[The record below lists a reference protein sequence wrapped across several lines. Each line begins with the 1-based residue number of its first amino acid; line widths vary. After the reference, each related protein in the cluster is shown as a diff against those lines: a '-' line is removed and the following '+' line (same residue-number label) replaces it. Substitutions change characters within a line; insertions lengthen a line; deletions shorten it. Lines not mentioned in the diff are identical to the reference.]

1 MNPTNPQRDP
11 AIDRDTNPNNRDPIT
26 GAPGAHPVSV
36 GVGAT
41 GGGAIG
47 AAIGA
52 AGGPVGAAV
61 GAGIGAVVGGLAG
74 KAIAEEIDPS
84 VEDAYWRETYTT
96 RDYVRPGVPYPDY
109 APAYRYGWESA
120 ATNRD
125 RDFADLE
132 SDLERDWDRRKAN
145 SQLAWHDA
153 RYAVRDAWNRV
164 RQPK

>member
-1 MNPTNPQRDP
+1 MKKTNPLIDTGS
-11 AIDRDTNPNNRDPIT
+11 DRDLNPGNPDPIT

-74 KAIAEEIDPS
+74 KAIAEEVDPT
-84 VEDAYWRETYTT
+84 VEDAYWRDSYRS
-96 RDYVRPGVPYPDY
+96 RDYIKPGMAYPDY

-120 ATNRD
+120 GEYRD

-132 SDLERDWDRRKAN
+132 RDLERDWEQRKAQ
-145 SQLAWHDA
+145 STLAWNDA
-153 RYAVRDAWNRV
+153 RYAVRDARNRV
-164 RQPK
+164 RRTN